1 MKIKKYLAVIEDP
14 SFIHLQ
20 QKKFID
26 KRMFNEKTD
35 TCPQMPSR
43 VHQTAILYPR
53 IQIERKTTPFETNS
67 ACKYPFTALVLY
79 LIVDKISTYSLNRKR
94 ETWFN

>member
-1 MKIKKYLAVIEDP
+1 MPKCLAVLDDP

-35 TCPQMPSR
+35 TCPQMP
-43 VHQTAILYPR
+43 
-53 IQIERKTTPFETNS
+53 
-67 ACKYPFTALVLY
+67 
-79 LIVDKISTYSLNRKR
+79 
-94 ETWFN
+94 